1 MRKKKISM
9 PIILNKLEACTNW
22 SLSIQT
28 RKVNAIS

>member
-1 MRKKKISM
+1 M
-9 PIILNKLEACTNW
+9 PIILNKLEADTNW